1 MKDRIIH
8 FPNKSQ
14 KYLVPIMAVLA
25 VAPGIAFSTLPF
37 FASATPGK
45 TNWTLLFAL
54 ILIAYV
60 GLHASYRLYSESRIA
75 VILDS
80 EGVRIVG
87 AKKRFHAFWAWN
99 DITHRT
105 IEDAFKRQY
114 VVLTTDAKA
123 GKDDDYIM
131 RNSAEVLISENIA
144 AFRIDNAPEKEA
156 ILDTIINR

>member
-1 MKDRIIH
+1 
-8 FPNKSQ
+8 
-14 KYLVPIMAVLA
+14 MAVLA
-25 VAPGIAFSTLPF
+25 VAPGILFSTLPF

-45 TNWTLLFAL
+45 INWTLLFAL

-60 GLHASYRLYSESRIA
+60 CLHTSYRLYSESRIA

-87 AKKRFHAFWAWN
+87 AKKSFHAFWAWN

-114 VVLTTDAKA
+114 IVLTTDAKA

-131 RNSAEVLISENIA
+131 RNSAKVLISENTA

-156 ILDTIINR
+156 ILNTIINR